1 MTMRT
6 CLAKIIPAP
15 WFRLVGF
22 SLLALAALTASGSPQ
37 TKRAPAHAPTKPAAP
52 LPTTLAAMVRAYRE
66 TPSVPRRAAIES
78 YATAHPKEAPLA
90 RLALGVAAIE
100 TRDFAG
106 AIASLRKAQPALAPI
121 ADYIAYYVAAAR
133 VESKDLDGIA
143 EGLRPVYAGEV
154 TSPFTGRGWILQAR
168 AAKDN
173 APADAVKFL
182 RDHYAELPQPDGD
195 INLADCYLAAGDRAH
210 AAEVYQ
216 RIVSQYLAGDAAT
229 RAAAALVSLKESM
242 GAAYPQPSPQLLLH
256 HADRL
261 LETRA
266 LRQARTEYGELAGQL
281 SGLERDQARVR
292 MGVADFLEGR
302 TASAYPY
309 LRQLDLPE
317 GEADAERLAY
327 LQECTRHL
335 TDDDEMKST
344 LGRLAQHYPR
354 SPWRLKALL
363 SSANRFLLINRP
375 DEFVPLYRA
384 VYQDFPNAPEAAL
397 AHWKVT
403 FQAYLHDDP
412 QAEPLLMEHARNYPM
427 HPTAGAALYFLGRWF
442 ERSGDPG
449 AARACYRRL
458 TGAWENHY
466 YSMLARD
473 RKPADAAPKA
483 PIGAFLA
490 GLSIPAAQPVP
501 QEPARLTTLRIA
513 RSRLLRSAGL
523 SDIADSELRFGA
535 RNGGQPALLGLE
547 MAVAAEQP
555 HQAMHIM
562 KGMAPEYMSLPLN
575 AAPRQYWELLFP
587 LPYRADLEHSAH
599 DAGID
604 PFLLAGLIRQESEF
618 DPQALSP
625 ANAYGLTQV
634 RPVTGRQYAKRAG
647 IQRFTNR
654 LLFQPAANLKIGAAI
669 FRGMLDSNNDKV
681 EETLASYNAG
691 PARSAQWLSWNEYR
705 EPAEFVESIPFTETR
720 DYVQA
725 VLRNADM
732 YRRLYNQ

>member
-6 CLAKIIPAP
+6 CLAKTIPAL
-15 WFRLVGF
+15 WF
-22 SLLALAALTASGSPQ
+22 SLLALAALTASTSPQ
-37 TKRAPAHAPTKPAAP
+37 TKHAPAKKAPAKAAAA

-66 TPSVPRRAAIES
+66 APSVPRRTAIEA
-78 YATAHPKEAPLA
+78 YAAAHPKEAPLA
-90 RLALGVAAIE
+90 RLALGVVAIE

-106 AIASLRKAQPALAPI
+106 AIVSLRKAQPALAPI
-121 ADYIAYYVAAAR
+121 ADYIAYYLAAAR
-133 VESKDLDGIA
+133 VESKNFDGIPA
-143 EGLRPVYAGEV
+143 GLRPVYTGEV
-154 TSPFTGRGWILQAR
+154 VSAFTGRGWILQAR

-173 APADAVKFL
+173 APAGAVKIL

-195 INLADCYLAAGDRAH
+195 VNLADCYLAGGDQAH

-216 RIVSQYLAGDAAT
+216 RIVSQYLTGDAAA
-229 RAAAALVSLKESM
+229 RAAADLVNLRESM
-242 GAAYPQPSPQLLLH
+242 GAAYPQPSAQLLLH

-261 LETRA
+261 MQTRA
-266 LRQARTEYGELAGQL
+266 FRQARTEYRDLAGQL

-292 MGVADFLEGR
+292 IGETEYQDSG

-327 LQECTRHL
+327 LVECTRHL
-335 TDDDEMKST
+335 TDDDEMKAA
-344 LGRLAQHYPR
+344 LDRLTHHYPR

-363 SSANRFLLINRP
+363 SAANRFLLVNRP
-375 DEFVPLYRA
+375 DEFVPLYKA

-397 AHWKVT
+397 SHWKVT

-412 QAEPLLMEHARNYPM
+412 QAQPLLMEHVRGYPE

-449 AARACYRRL
+449 AARLCFHRL
-458 TGAWENHY
+458 TVAWENHY
-466 YSMLARD
+466 YSMQARE
-473 RKPADAAPKA
+473 RKPADTAPKA
-483 PIGAFLA
+483 KIGDFLA
-490 GLSIPAAQPVP
+490 SLSIPDAQPVTQTP
-501 QEPARLTTLRIA
+501 SRSTTLRIE

-523 SDIADSELRFGA
+523 PDLADSELRYGA
-535 RNGGQPALLGLE
+535 RTGGQSALLGLE
-547 MAVAAEQP
+547 MANAADAP

-562 KGMAPEYMSLPLN
+562 KGMAPEYLSLPLS
-575 AAPRQYWELLFP
+575 AAPRKFWELLFP
-587 LPYRADLEHSAH
+587 LPYRADLERSAR

-634 RPVTGRQYAKRAG
+634 LPVTGRQYAKQAG
-647 IQRFTNR
+647 IKGFTNR
-654 LLFQPAANLKIGAAI
+654 LLFQPAPNLKIGAVI
-669 FRGMLDSNNDKV
+669 FRGMLDHNDDKV
-681 EETLASYNAG
+681 EQTLASYNAG
-691 PARSAQWLSWNEYR
+691 PTRSIAWLGWNQYR

-725 VLRNADM
+725 VLRNADV
-732 YRRLYNQ
+732 YRRLYRQ

>member
-6 CLAKIIPAP
+6 CSAKIIPAL
-15 WFRLVGF
+15 WL

-37 TKRAPAHAPTKPAAP
+37 TKRAPTRKAAP
-52 LPTTLAAMVRAYRE
+52 LPTGLAAMVRAYRE
-66 TPSVPRRAAIES
+66 APSAPRRAAIES
-78 YATAHPKEAPLA
+78 YATAHPKEAHLA
-90 RLALGVAAIE
+90 RFALGVASYEAK
-100 TRDFAG
+100 DYAG
-106 AIASLRKAQPALAPI
+106 AIACLRKAQPALAPI
-121 ADYIAYYVAAAR
+121 ADYTAYYMAAAR

-143 EGLRPVYAGEV
+143 ESLRPVYAGEV

-168 AAKDN
+168 AAKDY
-173 APADAVKFL
+173 APADAVKLL
-182 RDHYAELPQPDGD
+182 RDHYGELPQPDGE
-195 INLADCYLAAGDRAH
+195 INLADCYLAAGDRQR
-210 AAEVYQ
+210 AAEIYQ
-216 RIVSQYLAGDAAT
+216 RIVSQYLGGDAAT
-229 RAAAALVSLKESM
+229 RAAAALVNLKESM

-266 LRQARTEYGELAGQL
+266 LRQARTEYRDLAGEL

-292 MGVADFLEGR
+292 IGETDFLERG

-317 GEADAERLAY
+317 SEADAERLAY
-327 LQECTRHL
+327 LVECTRHL
-335 TDDDEMKST
+335 NDDDEMKST
-344 LGRLAQHYPR
+344 LARFAQHYPR

-363 SSANRFLLINRP
+363 SAANRFLLINRP
-375 DEFVPLYRA
+375 EEFVPLYRA

-412 QAEPLLMEHARNYPM
+412 QAQPLLMEHARNYPT

-449 AARACYRRL
+449 AAHACFHRL
-458 TGAWENHY
+458 TSAWENHY
-466 YSMLARD
+466 YSMLARE

-490 GLSIPAAQPVP
+490 SLSIPAAQPVP
-501 QEPARLTTLRIA
+501 QGPSKLTTLRIE

-523 SDIADSELRFGA
+523 PDIADSELRFGA
-535 RNGGQPALLGLE
+535 RNGAQPVLLGME
-547 MAVAAEQP
+547 MAGAADAP
-555 HQAMHIM
+555 HTAMHIM
-562 KGMAPEYMSLPLN
+562 KAMAPEYLSLPLN
-575 AAPRQYWELLFP
+575 AAPRQYWETLFP
-587 LPYRADLEHSAH
+587 LPYRADLERCAH
-599 DAGID
+599 AAGID

-634 RPVTGRQYAKRAG
+634 RPVTGRQYAKKAG
-647 IQRFTNR
+647 VPRFTNR

-669 FRGMLDSNNDKV
+669 FRSMLNDNGDKV
-681 EETLASYNAG
+681 EQTLASYNAG

-732 YRRLYNQ
+732 YRRLYRQ

>member
-6 CLAKIIPAP
+6 CLAKIIPDL
-15 WFRLVGF
+15 WFSLVEFSLVGV
-22 SLLALAALTASGSPQ
+22 SLLALAAFSASGSPQ
-37 TKRAPAHAPTKPAAP
+37 TKRAPAHASTKPAAP
-52 LPTTLAAMVRAYRE
+52 LPTGLAAMVRAYRE
-66 TPSVPRRAAIES
+66 APSAPRRAAIES

-121 ADYIAYYVAAAR
+121 ADYIAYYLAAAR
-133 VESKDLDGIA
+133 VESKDYDGIA
-143 EGLRPVYAGEV
+143 EGLRPVYAGQV

-173 APADAVKFL
+173 APADAVKLL

-229 RAAAALVSLKESM
+229 RASAALVTLKESM

-266 LRQARTEYGELAGQL
+266 PRQARTEYGELAGQL
-281 SGLERDQARVR
+281 SGPERDQARVR
-292 MGVADFLEGR
+292 MGEAEFLERG

-344 LGRLAQHYPR
+344 LDRLERHYPR

-363 SSANRFLLINRP
+363 SAANRFLLINRP
-375 DEFVPLYRA
+375 EEFVPLYQA

-412 QAEPLLMEHARNYPM
+412 QAQPLLMEHARGYPDASYRRRGALLPGPLVRAFRRPRRGPRLLPAA
-427 HPTAGAALYFLGRWF
+427 HRRLGKPLLLHAGARAETGGR
-442 ERSGDPG
+442 RAQGGHRRVPG
-449 AARACYRRL
+449 
-458 TGAWENHY
+458 
-466 YSMLARD
+466 
-473 RKPADAAPKA
+473 
-483 PIGAFLA
+483 

-501 QEPARLTTLRIA
+501 QEAARATALRIA

-535 RNGGQPALLGLE
+535 RNGGQPALLGME
-547 MAVAAEQP
+547 MAGSAEAP
-555 HQAMHIM
+555 HLAMHIM
-562 KGMAPEYMSLPLN
+562 KSMAPEYLSLPFN
-575 AAPRQYWELLFP
+575 AAPRKYWELLFP
-587 LPYRADLEHSAH
+587 LPYRADLERART
-599 DAGID
+599 
-604 PFLLAGLIRQESEF
+604 PRESTR
-618 DPQALSP
+618 SCWP
-625 ANAYGLTQV
+625 A
-634 RPVTGRQYAKRAG
+634 
-647 IQRFTNR
+647 
-654 LLFQPAANLKIGAAI
+654 
-669 FRGMLDSNNDKV
+669 
-681 EETLASYNAG
+681 
-691 PARSAQWLSWNEYR
+691 
-705 EPAEFVESIPFTETR
+705 
-720 DYVQA
+720 
-725 VLRNADM
+725 
-732 YRRLYNQ
+732 